1 MFRIRIRIDLALLI
15 RILNA
20 DPYQEQ
26 GHLLKNLISI
36 LTNKPDFQPFFK
48 PLLTSLCVL
57 TGYHIDCLRPALASV
72 PQGAWYCPTCAGVGV
87 DQAAAREQPRPARSR
102 SRHRPAPRGII
113 PRTSQLEGI
122 RRAVNQA
129 RLELEYRIGG

>member
-1 MFRIRIRIDLALLI
+1 MRVWILIFILCGSGYGFLFDTDLGYQ
-15 RILNA
+15 NYA
-20 DPYQEQ
+20 DPSES
-26 GHLLKNLISI
+26 GSTTLI
-36 LTNKPDFQPFFK
+36 
-48 PLLTSLCVL
+48 PLCLL
-57 TGYHIDCLRPALASV
+57 TGYHIDCLRPALATV

-87 DQAAAREQPRPARSR
+87 DQAAAREQPRPPVRSR
-102 SRHRPAPRGII
+102 SRRRPAPRGVI